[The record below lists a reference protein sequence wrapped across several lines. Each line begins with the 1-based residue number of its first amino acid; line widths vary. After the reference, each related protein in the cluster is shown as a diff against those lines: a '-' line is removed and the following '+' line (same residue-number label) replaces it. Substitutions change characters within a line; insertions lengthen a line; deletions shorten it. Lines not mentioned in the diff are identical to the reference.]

1 MVAQRRIE
9 EGVCGKAEPDCP
21 VSGEQLLVNFT
32 LLQDQSPLVW
42 SFSFVP
48 RAAAPEDFIK

>member
-1 MVAQRRIE
+1 MVAQRKIE
-9 EGVCGKAEPDCP
+9 EGVCRKGEPDCP

-48 RAAAPEDFIK
+48 RAAAPEDFMK

>member
-1 MVAQRRIE
+1 MVAQRRV
-9 EGVCGKAEPDCP
+9 GKGGCGKGEPDCP

-32 LLQDQSPLVW
+32 PLQDQSPLVW

-48 RAAAPEDFIK
+48 RAAAPEDFVK